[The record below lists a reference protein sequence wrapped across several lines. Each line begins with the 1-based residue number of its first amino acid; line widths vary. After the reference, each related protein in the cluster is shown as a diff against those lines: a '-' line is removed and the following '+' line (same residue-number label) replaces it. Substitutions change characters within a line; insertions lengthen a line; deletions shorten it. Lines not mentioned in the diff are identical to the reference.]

1 MTDKAIPKNVMPKS
15 KMTSSTA
22 RKLNNYFW
30 LKSLGNFLVIDFCLV
45 AMAFV
50 SYFAWCEGWVPD
62 GQEVTDRAVLGNS
75 LATWQYV
82 LTISDGT
89 KCEFLIKDV
98 VDLLRVP
105 SIFILIAEA
114 VILVGDLFKTGKI
127 RQIMKPLNEIAIKAE
142 ELSQVGGSGGPVAG
156 KSGVA
161 TTDQAE
167 KFDSMEHA
175 IYELNPEMPGAKI
188 TTGDADLQGLEIAIN
203 NLLER
208 MRESQRAQA
217 RFVSDASHEL
227 RTPISVIQG
236 YVNMLDRWGKDDEQI
251 LNESIEAI
259 KNESEHM
266 KNLIEQLLFLAR
278 GDSGR
283 NTLKFEDFDLT
294 EMVKDVFEESEMI
307 DENHVY
313 QFGGDGPVMV
323 RGDVA
328 MLKQSLRI
336 LVQNAAKYSSD
347 GDTIKLTSTVVDG
360 KAAYIV
366 QDEGMGMA
374 AADVSHVFERF
385 YRSDAAR
392 NSSEG
397 GTGLGLS
404 IAKWIVDAHHGE
416 IQVLSRP
423 EFGTRFTVKFP
434 LA

>member
-1 MTDKAIPKNVMPKS
+1 MKEKN
-15 KMTSSTA
+15 KMTSTA
-22 RKLNNYFW
+22 RKLNNHFW
-30 LKSLGNFLVIDFCLV
+30 LKSLGNFLILDFCLI

-50 SYFAWCEGWVPD
+50 SFFAWCEGFVPD
-62 GQEVTDRAVLGNS
+62 GLEVTDRD
-75 LATWQYV
+75 LAGETVAAWQYV
-82 LTISDGT
+82 MLLSDGT
-89 KCEFLIKDV
+89 KLEFLIADV
-98 VDLLRVP
+98 LHLLKVP
-105 SIFILIAEA
+105 AIFIGAAEV
-114 VILVGDLFKTGKI
+114 VILLGELFQTRKI
-127 RQIMKPLNEIAIKAE
+127 RQLLTPLNEMAIKADQ
-142 ELSQVGGSGGPVAG
+142 LSNLDSL
-156 KSGVA
+156 
-161 TTDQAE
+161 D
-167 KFDSMEHA
+167 KFDQMEHA
-175 IYELNPEMPGAKI
+175 ISELNPNMPDASI
-188 TTGDADLQGLEIAIN
+188 STGDADLQGLEIAIN

-208 MRESQRAQA
+208 MRENQRSQI

-236 YVNMLDRWGKDDEQI
+236 YVNMLDRWGKEDEQI

-283 NTLKFEDFDLT
+283 NHLKMEVFDLT
-294 EMVKDVFEESEMI
+294 EMVRDVFEESEMI
-307 DENHVY
+307 DEHHVY
-313 QFGGDGPVMV
+313 RFSGSQPIMVNGDM
-323 RGDVA
+323 A
-328 MLKQSLRI
+328 MMKQSLRI
-336 LVQNAAKYSSD
+336 LVQNASKYSSS
-347 GDTIKLTSTVVDG
+347 GDTIKLSSAVVDG

-404 IAKWIVDAHHGE
+404 IAKWIVDAHRGE
-416 IQVLSRP
+416 IEVLSRP

-434 LA
+434 LVQ